1 MVIIKK
7 ENGFTLVEMLTAM
20 AVYSIL
26 LVIVA
31 FSLVTFSKLNDV
43 VIKND
48 EHDEAII
55 MENFIVKLWKQNNQN
70 ILFNEDTL
78 FEFDDHKLTFFEGSL
93 YYDDQIVAG
102 HKKITNLERNI
113 NGNTVI
119 FKFTINETIKPIVLL
134 YLGGDD

>member
-31 FSLVTFSKLNDV
+31 FSLITFSKLNDV

-48 EHDEAII
+48 EYDEAII
-55 MENFIVKLWKQNNQN
+55 MENFIVKLWKQNNQS

-78 FEFDDHKLTFFEGSL
+78 FEFDDHKLL
-93 YYDDQIVAG
+93 L
-102 HKKITNLERNI
+102 LE
-113 NGNTVI
+113 TLSVI
-119 FKFTINETIKPIVLL
+119 FSNFFIL
-134 YLGGDD
+134 